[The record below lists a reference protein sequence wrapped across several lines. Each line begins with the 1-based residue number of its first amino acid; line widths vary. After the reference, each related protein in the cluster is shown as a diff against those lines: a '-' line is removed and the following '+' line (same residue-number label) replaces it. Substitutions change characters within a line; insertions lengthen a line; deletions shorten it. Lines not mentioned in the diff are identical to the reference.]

1 MEKSEFK
8 ILLIGTGLLGKSI
21 SEKLLTEN
29 FDLSIWNRTKSKYKN
44 LIRKGA
50 KEISSIKKLST
61 KINTIILV
69 LKDGNTTHSIIERI
83 ENIENKVIIQMGTI
97 GTYQSKKIESLVVS
111 KGAYYLESPVLGSV
125 PESLAGELLIMVGG
139 NKNKFQ
145 KYENLFSVLSKKL
158 IFFESVQQASAC
170 KLALNYQIASLIY
183 NFSIT
188 LRYLNESRIDLNLFM
203 DFLRNSAIY
212 TPTYDKKLERIK
224 KKDYKNGNFNIDNL
238 SKDINLFTKEIN
250 SMNINGK
257 SIELLNQILGQYKSL
272 NLNNL
277 DYSSIHEL
285 TSIR

>member
-1 MEKSEFK
+1 MNKSEYK

-21 SEKLLTEN
+21 SEKLLKDK
-29 FDLSIWNRTKSKYKN
+29 FDLSVWNRTKSKYKN
-44 LIRKGA
+44 LIHKGA
-50 KEISSIKKLST
+50 KEITDIKKLSN

-69 LKDGNTTHSIIERI
+69 LKDGNTTHSIIEKI

-97 GTYQSKKIESLVVS
+97 GTYHSKKIESLVVS
-111 KGAYYLESPVLGSV
+111 KNAYYLESPVLGSV

-145 KYENLFSVLSKKL
+145 KYKNLFSTLSKKL
-158 IFFESVQQASAC
+158 IYFDNVQQASAC
-170 KLALNYQIASLIY
+170 KLALNYQIASLVY

-188 LRYLNESRIDLNLFM
+188 LRYLNERKIDLDLFM
-203 DFLRNSAIY
+203 DFLRNSALY

-224 KKDYKNGNFNIDNL
+224 NKDYKNGNFNIDNL

-250 SMNINGK
+250 SMKINGK
-257 SIELLNQILGQYKSL
+257 SIELLNQILGQYESL

-285 TSIR
+285 TSRR

>member
-1 MEKSEFK
+1 MEKPEFK

-21 SEKLLTEN
+21 AEKLLTEK

-44 LIRKGA
+44 LIHKGA
-50 KEISSIKKLST
+50 KEINSIQKLST

-69 LKDGNTTHSIIERI
+69 LKDGNTTHSIIEKI

-97 GTYQSKKIESLVVS
+97 GTYQSKKIESLVIS
-111 KGAYYLESPVLGSV
+111 RGAYYLESPVLGSV
-125 PESLAGELLIMVGG
+125 QESLAGELLIMVGG
-139 NKNKFQ
+139 NKNKLQ
-145 KYENLFSVLSKKL
+145 KYKNLFSVLSKKL

-188 LRYLNESRIDLNLFM
+188 LRYLNESKIDLDLFM
-203 DFLRNSAIY
+203 DFLRNSALY

-224 KKDYKNGNFNIDNL
+224 NKDYKNGNFNIDNL

-250 SMNINGK
+250 SMKINGK
-257 SIELLNQILGQYKSL
+257 SIELLNQILGEYKNL

>member
-21 SEKLLTEN
+21 SEKLLIEK
-29 FDLSIWNRTKSKYKN
+29 FDLSIWNRTKSKYKD
-44 LIRKGA
+44 LIYKGA
-50 KEISSIKKLST
+50 KEISDIKKLST

-69 LKDGNTTHSIIERI
+69 LKDGKTSYSIIEGI
-83 ENIENKVIIQMGTI
+83 ENIENKVVIQMGTI
-97 GTYQSKKIESLVVS
+97 GTYQSKKIESLVAS

-145 KYENLFSVLSKKL
+145 KYKNLFLVLSKKL
-158 IFFESVQQASAC
+158 IYFGSVQQASAC

-188 LRYLNESRIDLNLFM
+188 LRYLNESKVDLDLFM
-203 DFLRNSAIY
+203 DFLRVSALY
-212 TPTYDKKLERIK
+212 TPTYDKKFDRIK
-224 KKDYKNGNFNIDNL
+224 NHDYKNGNFNIENL

-250 SMNINGK
+250 SMSIDGK
-257 SIELLNQILGQYKSL
+257 SIELLNQILGQYKSS

-285 TSIR
+285 TSI